1 MKQFIILFIS
11 VLIIFSLLYSCE
23 EDEFSKDK
31 IPPVISKVKIGTKD
45 TIIVV
50 NPDGTRE
57 VLYIN
62 TNPNPEID
70 TLILN
75 KRVFFTGR
83 FADETPKNLSSYR
96 IVIAYDSSNWV
107 QPEVRDT
114 SVYMIKGFGSI
125 FGKTDT
131 MVVNQ
136 QDMILPDDSLRST
149 SLNRYLKV
157 REGRYRFIVSCG
169 DISGNEVTETFY
181 TTILSRNTIIKNRNK

>member
-23 EDEFSKDK
+23 EDELSKDK

-45 TIIVV
+45 TIIVT

-62 TNPNPEID
+62 TNPNSEID

-75 KRVFFTGR
+75 KRVTFSGR
-83 FADETPKNLSSYR
+83 FADETPLNLSSYR
-96 IVIAYDSSNWV
+96 IVIAYDSSNWI

-149 SLNRYLKV
+149 SLNRYLRV